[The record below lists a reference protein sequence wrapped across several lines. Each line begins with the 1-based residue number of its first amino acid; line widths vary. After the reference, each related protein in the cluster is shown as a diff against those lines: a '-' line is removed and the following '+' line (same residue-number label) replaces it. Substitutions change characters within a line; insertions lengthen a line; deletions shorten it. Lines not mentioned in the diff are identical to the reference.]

1 MRSFI
6 FRGRAVFR
14 QAVDNQEGVARM
26 TIPSPPNVHAIA
38 VLVLTVMALILFTRD
53 RIPLETSSLLV
64 LVSLAVGFEIFPF
77 HMESGTLHA
86 VDFFHGFGHEA
97 LVAVCALMIA
107 GQGIVRT
114 GALEPVGRT
123 MARLWKVSPAFT
135 FLLTLLVS
143 AWISAFINNVPVV
156 VLFLPILITVSV
168 RTGMPAS
175 SVLMPMG
182 FATLLGGSSTTIGTS
197 TNLLVIAVAADM
209 GLARIGMFDFIL
221 PAAISGTIGVLY
233 LWLLAP
239 KILPPRE
246 QPLVDTSP
254 RVFAAHLAILEGSPV
269 AGQTLA
275 KAREMTDGTMKVTG
289 VERGDGKFLVPFPGV
304 LLQAG
309 DHLVIRDTP
318 DRLKE
323 FEKVLGGTLYPEDS
337 EDSPVDEEHPL
348 RADDQQIA
356 EIVVVD
362 GSNFQGRTLAGL
374 RFADRYGLI
383 TLALHRSGQ
392 ELKRQHDAIGDIRL
406 LAGDVLLVQG
416 PRAEIAKM
424 KKREEFLV
432 LDATSDVPYTSKA
445 PLAMGIMMAIV
456 ATSAFGILPIAISA
470 PCGALMMILAGCLG
484 WRDATSA
491 LSAPVILIVAASLAL
506 GTALLRTGGADYM
519 AAVFVAIAG
528 DASPAFVISGLM
540 LLMAILTNIVSNNA
554 AAVIGT
560 PIAVSIAAQMGQTP
574 EPYVLA
580 VLFGANMS
588 YATPMAYKTNLLV
601 MNAGRY
607 TFNDFLRVGVPLLIL
622 MWAVLSFILPALY
635 L

>member
-1 MRSFI
+1 
-6 FRGRAVFR
+6 
-14 QAVDNQEGVARM
+14 M
-26 TIPSPPNVHAIA
+26 TIPSPPNGHAIA
-38 VLVLTVMALILFTRD
+38 ILILTVLALILFTRE

-64 LVSLAVGFEIFPF
+64 LVGIAVGFELFPF
-77 HMESGTLHA
+77 SMSGGTLHA

-123 MARLWKVSPAFT
+123 MARMWKVSPAIT

-143 AWISAFINNVPVV
+143 AWMSAFINNVPVV

-168 RTGMPAS
+168 RTGVPAS

-197 TNLLVIAVAADM
+197 TNLLVIAVAAEM
-209 GLARIGMFDFIL
+209 GLARIGMFDFVL

-233 LWLLAP
+233 LWLVAP
-239 KILPPRE
+239 RLIPARE
-246 QPLVDTSP
+246 QPLIDTSP
-254 RVFAAHLAILEGSPV
+254 RVFAAHLEILEGSPV
-269 AGQTLA
+269 DGQTLA
-275 KAREMTDGTMKVTG
+275 KVRELTDGIMKVTG
-289 VERGDGKFLVPFPGV
+289 IERGESKFMVPLPGV
-304 LLQAG
+304 RLKAG

-318 DRLKE
+318 ERLKE

-337 EDSPVDEEHPL
+337 ENIPVDKEHPL
-348 RADDQQIA
+348 QANNQQIA
-356 EIVVVD
+356 EIVIVD
-362 GSNFQGRTLAGL
+362 GSGIQGRTVAGL
-374 RFADRYGLI
+374 RFAERYGLI
-383 TLALHRSGQ
+383 ILALHRAGQ
-392 ELKRQHDAIGDIRL
+392 DLDRFHDEISDIRL
-406 LAGDVLLVQG
+406 IAGDVLLVQG
-416 PRAEIAKM
+416 PREDIANL
-424 KKREEFLV
+424 KKGNEFLV
-432 LDATSDVPYTSKA
+432 IDATTDVPYTSKA
-445 PLAMGIMMAIV
+445 PLAMGIMVAIV

-470 PCGALMMILAGCLG
+470 TCGALAMILTGCLG
-484 WRDATSA
+484 WRDATGA

-506 GTALLRTGGADYM
+506 GTALLKTGGADYL
-519 AAVFVAIAG
+519 AAVFVALAG

-540 LLMAILTNIVSNNA
+540 LLMGILTNIVSNNA

-560 PIAVSIAAQMGQTP
+560 PIAVSIAVQMGQTP

-607 TFNDFLRVGVPLLIL
+607 TFNDFLRVGVPLLLL
-622 MWAVLSFILPALY
+622 MWLTLSFLLPVIY
-635 L
+635 GIS

>member
-1 MRSFI
+1 
-6 FRGRAVFR
+6 
-14 QAVDNQEGVARM
+14 M
-26 TIPSPPNVHAIA
+26 TIPSPPNIHAVA
-38 VLVLTVMALILFTRD
+38 VLALTGVALILFTREK
-53 RIPLETSSLLV
+53 IPLESSSLMV
-64 LVSLAVGFEIFPF
+64 LVGLAVGFELFPF
-77 HMESGTLHA
+77 QLTGGTLNA
-86 VDFFHGFGHEA
+86 VDFFYGFGHEA

-114 GALEPVGRT
+114 GALEPVGRAV
-123 MARLWKVSPAFT
+123 ARMWKISPAFT
-135 FLLTLLVS
+135 FLMTLLVS

-156 VLFLPILITVSV
+156 VLFLPILITVAV
-168 RTGMPAS
+168 RTGVPAS

-209 GLARIGMFDFIL
+209 GLKRMGMFDFIL

-239 KILPPRE
+239 RMLPPRE

-254 RVFAAHLAILEGSPV
+254 RVFVAHLAILESSQI
-269 AGQTLA
+269 AGKSLA
-275 KAREMTDGTMKVTG
+275 KARALTDGMMKVTG
-289 VERGDGKFLVPFPGV
+289 IERGKGKFILPFPEMM
-304 LLQAG
+304 LQAG
-309 DHLVIRDTP
+309 DHLVVRDTP

-337 EDSPVDEEHPL
+337 SKSPVDGEHPL
-348 RADDQQIA
+348 RANKQQIA
-356 EIVVVD
+356 EIVIVD
-362 GSNFQGRTLAGL
+362 GSGLQGRTLAGL
-374 RFADRYGLI
+374 RFAERYGLI
-383 TLALHRSGQ
+383 ILALHRAG
-392 ELKRQHDAIGDIRL
+392 HDVNRYHDEIADIRL

-416 PRAEIAKM
+416 PNEEIAKL
-424 KKREEFLV
+424 KKAKEFLV
-432 LDATSDVPYTSKA
+432 LDATSDLPYTSKA

-456 ATSAFGILPIAISA
+456 ATSALGILPIAISA
-470 PCGALMMILAGCLG
+470 PFGALLMILTGCLS
-484 WRDATSA
+484 WRDATGA
-491 LSAPVILIVAASLAL
+491 LSAQVILIVVASLAL
-506 GTALLRTGGADYM
+506 GTALLKTGGAEYL
-519 AAVFVAIAG
+519 ATVFMAIAG
-528 DASPAFVISGLM
+528 NASPTMVISGLM

-580 VLFGANMS
+580 VLFGTNMS

-607 TFNDFLRVGVPLLIL
+607 TFTDFLKVGVPLLLL
-622 MWAVLSFILPALY
+622 MWLVLSFLLPTLY
-635 L
+635 GLR

>member
-1 MRSFI
+1 
-6 FRGRAVFR
+6 
-14 QAVDNQEGVARM
+14 M

-38 VLVLTVMALILFTRD
+38 VLILTVLSLILFTREK
-53 RIPLETSSLLV
+53 IPLETSSLLV
-64 LVSLAVGFEIFPF
+64 LIGLAVGFELFPF
-77 HMESGTLHA
+77 SMSGGTLHA

-114 GALEPVGRT
+114 GALEPVGRA
-123 MARLWKVSPAFT
+123 MARMWKVSPAIT

-143 AWISAFINNVPVV
+143 AWMSAFINNVPVV
-156 VLFLPILITVSV
+156 VVFLPILITVSV
-168 RTGMPAS
+168 RTGVPAS

-197 TNLLVIAVAADM
+197 TNLLVIAVAAEM
-209 GLARIGMFDFIL
+209 GLARIGMFDFVL

-233 LWLLAP
+233 LWLVAP
-239 KILPPRE
+239 RLIPARE
-246 QPLVDTSP
+246 QPLIDTSP
-254 RVFAAHLAILEGSPV
+254 RVFAAHLEILEGSPV
-269 AGQTLA
+269 AGQILA
-275 KAREMTDGTMKVTG
+275 KARELTDGTMKVTG
-289 VERGDGKFLVPFPGV
+289 IERGESKFMVPLPGV

-337 EDSPVDEEHPL
+337 ENNPIDGENPL
-348 RADDQQIA
+348 LANNQQIA
-356 EIVVVD
+356 EIVIVD
-362 GSNFQGRTLAGL
+362 GSGLQGRTLAGL
-374 RFADRYGLI
+374 RFAERYGLI
-383 TLALHRSGQ
+383 ILALHRAGQ
-392 ELKRQHDAIGDIRL
+392 DLDKFHDEIGDIRL
-406 LAGDVLLVQG
+406 IAGDVLLVQG
-416 PRAEIAKM
+416 PREDIANL
-424 KKREEFLV
+424 KKGKEFLV
-432 LDATSDVPYTSKA
+432 LDATTDVPYTSKA
-445 PLAMGIMMAIV
+445 PLAMGIMIAIV
-456 ATSAFGILPIAISA
+456 ATSAFGVLPIAISA
-470 PCGALMMILAGCLG
+470 PCGALAMILTGCLG
-484 WRDATSA
+484 WRDATGA

-506 GTALLRTGGADYM
+506 GTALLKTGGADYL
-519 AAVFVAIAG
+519 AAVFVALAG

-540 LLMAILTNIVSNNA
+540 LLMGILTNIVSNNA

-560 PIAVSIAAQMGQTP
+560 PIAVSIALQMGQTP

-607 TFNDFLRVGVPLLIL
+607 TFNDFLRVGVPLLVL
-622 MWAVLSFILPALY
+622 MWLTLSFLLPVIY
-635 L
+635 GIS

>member
-1 MRSFI
+1 
-6 FRGRAVFR
+6 
-14 QAVDNQEGVARM
+14 M

-38 VLVLTVMALILFTRD
+38 VLILTVLALILFTREK
-53 RIPLETSSLLV
+53 IPLETSSLLV
-64 LVSLAVGFEIFPF
+64 LVGLAVGFELFPF
-77 HMESGTLHA
+77 SLSEGTLHA
-86 VDFFHGFGHEA
+86 VNFFHGFGHEA

-114 GALEPVGRT
+114 GALEPVGRA
-123 MARLWKVSPAFT
+123 MARMWKVSPAIT

-143 AWISAFINNVPVV
+143 AWMSAFINNVPVV

-168 RTGMPAS
+168 RTGVPAS

-197 TNLLVIAVAADM
+197 TNLLVIAVASEM
-209 GLARIGMFDFIL
+209 GLGRIGMFDFVL

-233 LWLLAP
+233 LWLVAP
-239 KILPPRE
+239 RLIPARE
-246 QPLVDTSP
+246 QPLIDTSP
-254 RVFAAHLAILEGSPV
+254 RVFAAHLEILEGSPV

-275 KAREMTDGTMKVTG
+275 KARELTDGTMKVTG
-289 VERGDGKFLVPFPGV
+289 IERGENKFMVPFPGV
-304 LLQAG
+304 LMQPG

-337 EDSPVDEEHPL
+337 ENNPVDGEHPL
-348 RADDQQIA
+348 RANNQQIA
-356 EIVVVD
+356 EIVIVD
-362 GSNFQGRTLAGL
+362 GSGLQGRTLAGL
-374 RFADRYGLI
+374 RFAERYGLI
-383 TLALHRSGQ
+383 ILALHRAGQ
-392 ELKRQHDAIGDIRL
+392 DLDKFHEEIGDIRL
-406 LAGDVLLVQG
+406 LSGDVLLVQG
-416 PRAEIAKM
+416 PREDIANL
-424 KKREEFLV
+424 KKGKEFLV
-432 LDATSDVPYTSKA
+432 LDATTDVPYTSKA

-456 ATSAFGILPIAISA
+456 ATSAFGVLPIAISA
-470 PCGALMMILAGCLG
+470 PCGALAMILTGCLG
-484 WRDATSA
+484 WRDATGA

-506 GTALLRTGGADYM
+506 GTALLKTGGADYL
-519 AAVFVAIAG
+519 ATVFVALAG

-540 LLMAILTNIVSNNA
+540 LLMGILTNIVSNNA

-560 PIAVSIAAQMGQTP
+560 PIAVSIAVQMGQTP

-607 TFNDFLRVGVPLLIL
+607 TFNDFLRVGVPLLVL
-622 MWAVLSFILPALY
+622 MWLTLSFLLPVIY
-635 L
+635 GVG